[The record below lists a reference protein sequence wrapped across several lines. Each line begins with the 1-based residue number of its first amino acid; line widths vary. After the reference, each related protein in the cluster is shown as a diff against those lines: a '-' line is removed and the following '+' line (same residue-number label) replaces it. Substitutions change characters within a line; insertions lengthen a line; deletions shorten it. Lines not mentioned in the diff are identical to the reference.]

1 MAVVPQP
8 HEKYES
14 LRTEYE
20 VANRHAIHC
29 TELNWQVGSI
39 LVGGSLAAVALSLTT
54 KAKIPT
60 ILMTTAAIVAIF
72 AWFLFLRRNRDF
84 ASIATRRMATIE
96 YELGLVGGVQNLIL
110 YASNN
115 KTATY
120 PRAAGPAGFTT
131 ASFLAF
137 GLISVLLS
145 LIVYLLL

>member
-1 MAVVPQP
+1 
-8 HEKYES
+8 
-14 LRTEYE
+14 
-20 VANRHAIHC
+20 
-29 TELNWQVGSI
+29 
-39 LVGGSLAAVALSLTT
+39 
-54 KAKIPT
+54 
-60 ILMTTAAIVAIF
+60 
-72 AWFLFLRRNRDF
+72 
-84 ASIATRRMATIE
+84 MATIE